1 MTRVLSAL
9 ALLPFVL
16 GTILF
21 LPPVATVVLAE
32 VVALLAFVEYTGLAR
47 AAGIRFPTVST
58 GAATLATVAAIAL
71 TPTALPVVIMAAVL
85 VVALTAL
92 ADEGGEGALASV
104 GAAGFAVLYLG
115 VTVGALAAVQMQ
127 AGRESLVVLLATVM
141 VSDTAQYYGGRWLG
155 RRPLAPSLSPKKTI
169 EGAVCGVAAAGA
181 VMAAI
186 GPWGA
191 PGIGTMG
198 HVALGATLAM
208 LGIAG
213 DLFESRLKRS
223 SGVKDASALIPGHGG
238 VLDRVDALLFAAPVY
253 YTVVVFVG
261 SGPS

>member
-1 MTRVLSAL
+1 M
-9 ALLPFVL
+9 
-16 GTILF
+16 
-21 LPPVATVVLAE
+21 ATVVLAE

-71 TPTALPVVIMAAVL
+71 TPTALPVVVMAAVL

-141 VSDTAQYYGGRWLG
+141 VSDTAQ
-155 RRPLAPSLSPKKTI
+155 
-169 EGAVCGVAAAGA
+169 
-181 VMAAI
+181 
-186 GPWGA
+186 
-191 PGIGTMG
+191 
-198 HVALGATLAM
+198 
-208 LGIAG
+208 
-213 DLFESRLKRS
+213 
-223 SGVKDASALIPGHGG
+223 
-238 VLDRVDALLFAAPVY
+238 
-253 YTVVVFVG
+253 
-261 SGPS
+261 